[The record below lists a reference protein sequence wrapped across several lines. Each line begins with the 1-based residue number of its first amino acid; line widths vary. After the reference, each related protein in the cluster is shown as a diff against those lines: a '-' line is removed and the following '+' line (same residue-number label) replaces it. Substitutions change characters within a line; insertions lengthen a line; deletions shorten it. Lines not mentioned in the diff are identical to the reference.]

1 MSEFG
6 IVEDTMFI
14 PMVGRIYASEKFPG
28 ILYDKK
34 ALSLKKSCHPH
45 CWKQEIKVN
54 TRYWLLHPVPLIWIG
69 ISRTS

>member
-34 ALSLKKSCHPH
+34 D

>member
-34 ALSLKKSCHPH
+34 ALSLKEKLPSALLET
-45 CWKQEIKVN
+45 EIKVN

>member
-28 ILYDKK
+28 ILYDKFNF
-34 ALSLKKSCHPH
+34 S
-45 CWKQEIKVN
+45 
-54 TRYWLLHPVPLIWIG
+54 
-69 ISRTS
+69 